1 MPTPLPSDTPNH
13 PARVG
18 RSQSFAEILGCD
30 TGGAIKRRTL
40 TGNYAEPRLE
50 FPERMKW
57 LAKVQHE
64 IAESSARSESYP
76 HKVAAVARAL
86 AYVGTV
92 CRPSIEQ
99 IAAKAGCVPNT
110 VKACIAWLEER
121 GALTWSHTARRHSNG
136 RMVRSSNLY
145 TLILNFRS
153 MVATVA
159 RAMRAIWR
167 ERPRVL
173 SKGNECLGVT
183 QQVTFTEH
191 FDARRHLAAV
201 ARQRQDEL
209 GRLWQARHA
218 T

>member
-1 MPTPLPSDTPNH
+1 MPTTLLSDTPNH

-18 RSQSFAEILGCD
+18 RSRSLAEILGCD

-64 IAESSARSESYP
+64 IAECSARKEGYP

-121 GALTWSHTARRHSNG
+121 GALTWSHTARRHKNG

-173 SKGNECLGVT
+173 SKGNECPGVT
-183 QQVTFTEH
+183 QQVTFIER
-191 FDARRHLAAV
+191 FEAQQNLAAV
-201 ARQRQDEL
+201 TRQRQDEL
-209 GRLWQARHA
+209 ARLWQARHA